1 MMNFIK
7 ILRPLNLLITL
18 FCIVLSAHILDRLTY
33 SIIPLIIVVL
43 SLGGFANIINDV
55 FDYQIDQQNNPN
67 RPLASDNM
75 SINSAIIYALLLLGI
90 SLSIIFIFTFTSNT
104 KILILVINLPLI
116 ILYTPFLKRIPLL
129 GNLTIAFILGMVFI
143 VTVTYVDGDIILIL
157 PSAILAFLLML
168 IREMVKDIA
177 DLPGDQKFNIQTFPV
192 RFGINYTFQLIVIF
206 FIILVFVSLY
216 FYYQY
221 FFNLEYLFSLLFCV
235 LFPLAY
241 YLYKLSKNKTAIYCI
256 YLSKV
261 LKLITIFGVIVIY
274 LASI

>member
-1 MMNFIK
+1 MNISSSIFSVK
-7 ILRPLNLLITL
+7 LLHAL
-18 FCIVLSAHILDRLTY
+18 HVAEH
-33 SIIPLIIVVL
+33 
-43 SLGGFANIINDV
+43 NIAS
-55 FDYQIDQQNNPN
+55 DQQ
-67 RPLASDNM
+67 
-75 SINSAIIYALLLLGI
+75 
-90 SLSIIFIFTFTSNT
+90 
-104 KILILVINLPLI
+104 
-116 ILYTPFLKRIPLL
+116 FLHWMGWGAP
-129 GNLTIAFILGMVFI
+129 AFILGMVFI
-143 VTVTYVDGDIILIL
+143 VTVTYVDGDIILIM

>member
-90 SLSIIFIFTFTSNT
+90 ALSIIFIFTFTRNT
-104 KILILVINLPLI
+104 LILILVINLPLI
-116 ILYTPFLKRIPLL
+116 ILYTPFLKHNLCTLFFPPL
-129 GNLTIAFILGMVFI
+129 
-143 VTVTYVDGDIILIL
+143 YL
-157 PSAILAFLLML
+157 PSPHIFYSSM
-168 IREMVKDIA
+168 
-177 DLPGDQKFNIQTFPV
+177 FP
-192 RFGINYTFQLIVIF
+192 I
-206 FIILVFVSLY
+206 
-216 FYYQY
+216 YYY
-221 FFNLEYLFSLLFCV
+221 M
-235 LFPLAY
+235 
-241 YLYKLSKNKTAIYCI
+241 
-256 YLSKV
+256 
-261 LKLITIFGVIVIY
+261 
-274 LASI
+274 